1 MNWFILQS
9 ITFNGFVIQAGNDA
23 SGVATEMVTMNS
35 TVKFVFRNTG
45 TFFGVH
51 VASAPVDLFYYE
63 LSLASGNV
71 SPANTILS
79 LLALF
84 CVICSSYARIYIYIY
99 DPLAM
104 IIVR

>member
-84 CVICSSYARIYIYIY
+84 LRNLFLICKNIYIY